1 MIPPPLS
8 GPALVIGGGTMA
20 VGIAAR
26 LVAAGI
32 DTTVLVRRE
41 EAVAP
46 ARAQIIRRMARLREY
61 RLVTDHAGPGARLAV
76 RHEQTDGSFAL
87 VVESVAE
94 DLEAKRV
101 VLARAEAM
109 VASGGIVTTN
119 TSSLRLSDISAHL
132 SHPARFAGWHWF
144 NPAEL
149 VPLVEIVGTPRTDP
163 ATLRRLAELS
173 TAIGKQPI
181 TARRD
186 VPGFVANRLQYALL
200 REAYALVETGVC
212 EVADVDRA
220 VVSGLGARWAAIGP
234 FAAMDAA
241 GLDVHAAVA
250 AQLFPQLSAGTD
262 VPALL
267 RRARERG
274 ATGVKGGSG
283 LCGDYP
289 PEAADRLVAH
299 RDDILALLSV
309 NSPDSGSSADSQDNE
324 VSTNGP
330 LILGDRPLRYGDVVA
345 VAAGRPVVLGADA
358 RGRMKAS
365 RVCLEELLARGD
377 AVYGL
382 TTGVGAMKTVRI
394 PSGRQEAFQTLLLR
408 AHRVGSG
415 SLAAPRF
422 VRAAMLVRAA
432 GLAVGVAGV
441 RPEVADA
448 LCRALDAPVTP
459 RVHQI
464 GSIGQ
469 ADLSQLAEIG
479 LALIGFGD
487 DGAALVA
494 AGYQPIALGPRE
506 AHAIVNSNAFSVG
519 VASLALDLATRAL
532 RALDLS
538 AALSIEALIGNV
550 DALHPAVAQVRPHPG
565 ITATVDRL
573 RALLCDGALLTGARP
588 ARAIQDP
595 LAFKVV
601 PQTHGGALQ
610 ALSHLGEALDV
621 ELASSGDSP
630 MVIADEGRAIST
642 GNHDI
647 TPVAIAIDYARLG
660 LAQAITIAGERVSK
674 LLDSAFTGLP
684 TGLRADPLMPEDG
697 LAIIANG
704 AASVAA
710 EARLLA
716 HPVTLEQPTSG
727 IAAGIEDRITM
738 APAGARRLYEM
749 ATLALRLAAM
759 ELTCGAQAVDLR
771 GTASELGDG
780 TARAYAATRR
790 SVAFTVA
797 GEACDGEL
805 DQLEEWLASDAV
817 P

>member
-1 MIPPPLS
+1 
-8 GPALVIGGGTMA
+8 
-20 VGIAAR
+20 
-26 LVAAGI
+26 
-32 DTTVLVRRE
+32 
-41 EAVAP
+41 
-46 ARAQIIRRMARLREY
+46 
-61 RLVTDHAGPGARLAV
+61 
-76 RHEQTDGSFAL
+76 
-87 VVESVAE
+87 
-94 DLEAKRV
+94 V
-101 VLARAEAM
+101 VLARAEAA
-109 VASGGIVTTN
+109 VATGGIVTSN
-119 TSSLRLSDISAHL
+119 TSSLRLSDISDHL

-149 VPLVEIVGTPRTDP
+149 VPLVEIVGTRQTDP
-163 ATLRRLAELS
+163 ATLRCLTELS

-181 TARRD
+181 TVRRD

-250 AQLFPQLSAGTD
+250 AELFPQLSAGSD

-267 RRARERG
+267 RRVRERG
-274 ATGVKGGSG
+274 ATGIKGGSG
-283 LCGDYP
+283 LRGDYP

-299 RDDILALLSV
+299 RDDILALLSR
-309 NSPDSGSSADSQDNE
+309 NSATRASSPVSAASPSGP
-324 VSTNGP
+324 V
-330 LILGDRPLRYGDVVA
+330 ILGDRSLRYGDVVA

-358 RGRMKAS
+358 RMRMKAS
-365 RVCLEELLARGD
+365 RACLDELLARGD

-394 PSGRQEAFQTLLLR
+394 PAGQQEAFQTLLLR

-415 SLAAPRF
+415 HLAPPRF

-448 LCRALDAPVTP
+448 LCRALDAATTP

-479 LALIGFGD
+479 LALIGYGD

-538 AALSIEALIGNV
+538 AALSIEALTGNV
-550 DALHPAVAQVRPHPG
+550 DALHPAVARVRPHPG

-573 RALLCDGALLTGARP
+573 RALLRDGALLTGARP

-610 ALSHLGEALDV
+610 ALSHLGEVLDV

-704 AASVAA
+704 AASVMAA
-710 EARLLA
+710 
-716 HPVTLEQPTSG
+716 
-727 IAAGIEDRITM
+727 
-738 APAGARRLYEM
+738 
-749 ATLALRLAAM
+749 LALRLAAM
-759 ELTCGAQAVDLR
+759 ELICGAQAVDLR

-790 SVAFTVA
+790 SVPFTVA